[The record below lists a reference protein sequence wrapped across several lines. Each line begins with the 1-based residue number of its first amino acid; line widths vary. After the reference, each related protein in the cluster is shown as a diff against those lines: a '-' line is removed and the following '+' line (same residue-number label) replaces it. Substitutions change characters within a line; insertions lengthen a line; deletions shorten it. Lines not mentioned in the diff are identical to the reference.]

1 MIMKKILLP
10 VEEFVEEPETIEEAV
25 DIAKKF
31 SSKITL
37 FHVNTENVM
46 LSRLQ
51 AEGYTDEENQ
61 EDGSDKK
68 DNIDKTTKLYED
80 EGLEVEVKE
89 IEGDPASE
97 IIDEAEEGNYD
108 LVVMKTHGMKAIK
121 RFMLGSVTNKV
132 VHHIQKPILI
142 IR

>member
-1 MIMKKILLP
+1 MKKILLP

-25 DIAKKF
+25 DISKKF

-108 LVVMKTHGMKAIK
+108 LVVMKTHGMKGIK

>member
-25 DIAKKF
+25 NIAKKF

-61 EDGSDKK
+61 EDGPDKK

-108 LVVMKTHGMKAIK
+108 LVVMKTHGMKGIK